1 MKAILKELKWNDF
14 AVTKRFIICETV
26 ENFFYL
32 EDFFHNNKPKNANS
46 VVKYKQKLFTIVY
59 CNTTISLI

>member
-32 EDFFHNNKPKNANS
+32 EDFFHNNKPKNTNS
-46 VVKYKQKLFTIVY
+46 VFKYKHNNVL
-59 CNTTISLI
+59 